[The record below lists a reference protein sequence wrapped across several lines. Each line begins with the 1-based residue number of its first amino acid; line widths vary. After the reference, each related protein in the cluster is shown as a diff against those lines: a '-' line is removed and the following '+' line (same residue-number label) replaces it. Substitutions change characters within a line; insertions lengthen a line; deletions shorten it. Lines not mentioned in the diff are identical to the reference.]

1 MVVSYT
7 MIAVSR
13 ETRERVYKLKGPQ
26 KTYDNVV
33 SEAITLLEEKLA
45 EHRPQSAK
53 TSEAGNL
60 NKETNN
66 V

>member
-13 ETRERVYKLKGPQ
+13 ETRERVYRLKGPQ

-33 SEAITLLEEKLA
+33 SDALTLLEEKLS
-45 EHRPQSAK
+45 EHRSQAP
-53 TSEAGNL
+53 TNETGHL
-60 NKETNN
+60 DKETQ
-66 V
+66 